1 MKVLLVKLSSLGD
14 VVHTFPALTDAMAAH
29 PGLQLDWAVE
39 EAFAPVARLH
49 PAVRNTIVV
58 PLRRMLR
65 KPLKALR
72 SGEAGRIR
80 AALGAERYDMVIDAQ
95 GLMKSAAVA
104 ALARGQR
111 HGFDRASAREG
122 LAALTYHRRH
132 HVPEVEHMAV
142 RIRKLF
148 AAALGYSLDG
158 RPADAGLSP
167 TAPVFDLRRE
177 GLAQAPRGLEATR
190 QAGAPYLVFLHG
202 TTWPTK
208 TWTRAGWRALAE
220 QAGAAGLDIR
230 LFAHGATERD
240 RAEAIAEGLPNVHL
254 LPPQTLETLAPVIAG
269 AAGVV
274 SADTGLGHLAAAYGV
289 PTVGL
294 YGPTDPRL
302 TGLYGPRAVELKA
315 TRDCAPCEKARCR
328 IAPEVTEGPPCL
340 ADISAA
346 AVWRALVA
354 LRA

>member
-65 KPLKALR
+65 KPLDALR

-80 AALGAERYDMVIDAQ
+80 AALAAERYDMVIDAQ

-104 ALARGQR
+104 ALAQGQR

-148 AAALGYSLDG
+148 ASALGYSFEG

-167 TAPVFDLRRE
+167 RPETV
-177 GLAQAPRGLEATR
+177 
-190 QAGAPYLVFLHG
+190 APYLVFLHG

-230 LFAHGATERD
+230 LFAHGETERA
-240 RAEAIAEGLPNVHL
+240 RAEAIAQGLPNVHL
-254 LPPQTLETLAPVIAG
+254 LPPQTLDTLTPVIAG

-346 AVWRALVA
+346 EVWRTLAA

>member
-1 MKVLLVKLSSLGD
+1 MKVLVVKLSSLGD

-29 PGLQLDWAVE
+29 PGLELDWAVE

-72 SGEAGRIR
+72 SGELAHIR
-80 AALGAERYDMVIDAQ
+80 AALGAGRYDVVIDAQ
-95 GLMKSAAVA
+95 GLMKSAVVA
-104 ALARGQR
+104 SLAQGTR

-122 LAALTYHRRH
+122 LAALIYHRRH
-132 HVPEVEHMAV
+132 HMPEVEHMAV

-158 RPADAGLSP
+158 RPADAGL
-167 TAPVFDLRRE
+167 AP
-177 GLAQAPRGLEATR
+177 AP
-190 QAGAPYLVFLHG
+190 QAGMAYLVFLHG

-220 QAGAAGLDIR
+220 HAGAAGLDIR
-230 LFAHGATERD
+230 LFAHGEVERA

-302 TGLYGPRAVELKA
+302 TGLFGPRAVELKA

-328 IAPEVTEGPPCL
+328 IAPQVTEGPPCL

-346 AVWRALVA
+346 EVWRTLVA

>member
-14 VVHTFPALTDAMAAH
+14 VVHTFPAMTDAMAAH

-49 PAVRNTIVV
+49 PAVRKTIVV

-65 KPLKALR
+65 KPLDALR

-80 AALGAERYDMVIDAQ
+80 AALAAERYDMVIDAQ

-158 RPADAGLSP
+158 RPADAGLVP
-167 TAPVFDLRRE
+167 APD
-177 GLAQAPRGLEATR
+177 
-190 QAGAPYLVFLHG
+190 AGTPYLVFLHG

-230 LFAHGATERD
+230 LFAHGATERA
-240 RAEAIAEGLPNVHL
+240 RAEAIANGLPNVHL

-294 YGPTDPRL
+294 YGPTDPLL

-340 ADISAA
+340 ADMSAA
-346 AVWRALVA
+346 EVWRALVA